1 MVLKYHQ
8 EVVGKRTKY
17 LCLLVMAEPDHILSE
32 IYEEYSVRVKGK
44 VDSVICT
51 DIDLI
56 LLQRVS
62 LGVREIRELRY

>member
-1 MVLKYHQ
+1 
-8 EVVGKRTKY
+8 
-17 LCLLVMAEPDHILSE
+17 MAEPDHILSE